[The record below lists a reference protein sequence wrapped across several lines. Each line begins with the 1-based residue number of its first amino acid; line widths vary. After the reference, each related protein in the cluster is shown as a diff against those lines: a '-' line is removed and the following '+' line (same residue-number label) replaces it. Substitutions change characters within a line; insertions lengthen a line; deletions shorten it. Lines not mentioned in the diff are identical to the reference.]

1 MGTFRSGI
9 RTVGAEAMARGRAVI
24 AFDTGGISDW
34 LEDEHTGLL
43 VPPADV
49 PAMVSAMQ
57 RLLTDQPLAEQLGR
71 CGADRVKRDFSHQ
84 AYLLGMKQQLEQLQ

>member
-1 MGTFRSGI
+1 MKIHERWKDFGPHKNLRC
-9 RTVGAEAMARGRAVI
+9 
-24 AFDTGGISDW
+24 DQCHTGGISDW
-34 LEDEHTGLL
+34 LADGHTGLL

-49 PAMVSAMQ
+49 AAMVKAMQ

-71 CGADRVKRDFSHQ
+71 RGADRVKRDFSHQ